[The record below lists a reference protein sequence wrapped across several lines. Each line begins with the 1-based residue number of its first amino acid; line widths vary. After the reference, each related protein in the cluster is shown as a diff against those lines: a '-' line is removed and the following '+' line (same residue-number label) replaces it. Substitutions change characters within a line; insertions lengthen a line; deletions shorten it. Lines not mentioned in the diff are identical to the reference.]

1 MDTDEI
7 IWIASSHNDF
17 YRGIVFTGG
26 DPLEQPE
33 ALYELA
39 SKVDF
44 PKVLYTGRKYEE
56 IKPELRDLFD
66 IIVDGPYVEELKTG
80 GFPAS
85 SNQAVTRKGK

>member
-7 IWIASSHNDF
+7 IWIANSHKEF
-17 YRGIVFTGG
+17 YRGVVCTGG

-39 SKVDF
+39 SKLDF

-66 IIVDGPYVEELKTG
+66 IIVDGPYVKELATG
-80 GFPAS
+80 SFPAS
-85 SNQAVTRKGK
+85 SNQRVIRK

>member
-1 MDTDEI
+1 
-7 IWIASSHNDF
+7 
-17 YRGIVFTGG
+17 
-26 DPLEQPE
+26 
-33 ALYELA
+33 
-39 SKVDF
+39 VDL

-85 SNQAVTRKGK
+85 SNQRVIRK

>member
-7 IWIASSHNDF
+7 IRIANSHKEF
-17 YRGIVFTGG
+17 WRGITFTGG

-39 SKVDF
+39 SKLDF

-56 IKPELRDLFD
+56 IDPRLRDLFN
-66 IIVDGPYVEELKTG
+66 IIVDGPYVEALKTG
-80 GFPAS
+80 SFPAS
-85 SNQAVTRKGK
+85 SNQVVIRKGK